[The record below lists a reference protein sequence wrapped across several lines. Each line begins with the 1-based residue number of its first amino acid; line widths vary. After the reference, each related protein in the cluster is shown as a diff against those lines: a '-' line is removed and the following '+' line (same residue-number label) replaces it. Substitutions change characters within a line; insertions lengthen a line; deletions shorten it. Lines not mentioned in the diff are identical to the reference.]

1 MELNVLVLVSMDD
14 PQRQTKRMVK
24 NTVEESV
31 NLVKYANTV
40 GAQDVHLSD
49 PEPHSPRPPMI
60 TTTTRFTAYVNGG
73 TRSAIRIEPVEFIFI
88 YEGVEL
94 KLDPPLDRN
103 NFYQ

>member
-1 MELNVLVLVSMDD
+1 
-14 PQRQTKRMVK
+14 MVK

-49 PEPHSPRPPMI
+49 PEPHSPVSSYDHDHHPDQS
-60 TTTTRFTAYVNGG
+60 VNGG

-88 YEGVEL
+88 YGGVEL
-94 KLDPPLDRN
+94 N
-103 NFYQ
+103 

>member
-49 PEPHSPRPPMI
+49 PEPHSPASSYDHDHHPDQSVREWGY
-60 TTTTRFTAYVNGG
+60 AL
-73 TRSAIRIEPVEFIFI
+73 SHS
-88 YEGVEL
+88 
-94 KLDPPLDRN
+94 D
-103 NFYQ
+103 